1 MEDGGWRMEDGGW
14 RETNFKNGYRY
25 PQKYGITIATIK
37 TNYNCTVYAS
47 LVQDLAGRKKILCQV
62 EDILSKISGIKILLL
77 RLHGGYCRKRLIS
90 PEKVWKNFFLI
101 RVRLEYKRGNE
112 TRKITRVIYPSD
124 VYRYGRQTLDV
135 LEEVAEFR
143 CKKKKSWTFLANEFY
158 ERYEFSLNRIK
169 RMIKRVSLAFER
181 LMTSQ
186 TIRPDDQQTFLN
198 VDTWICVK
206 VEGVEGVEGAESFER
221 LSFSYRD
228 KMLYGPIYLRH
239 KGFYKDLFSPP

>member
-1 MEDGGWRMEDGGW
+1 
-14 RETNFKNGYRY
+14 
-25 PQKYGITIATIK
+25 
-37 TNYNCTVYAS
+37 
-47 LVQDLAGRKKILCQV
+47 LCQV
-62 EDILSKISGIKILLL
+62 EDVLSKISGITILLL
-77 RLHGGYCRKRLIS
+77 RLHGGYCRKELIS
-90 PEKVWKNFFLI
+90 TEKVWKNFFLI
-101 RVRLEYKRGNE
+101 RVRLECKIDNE
-112 TRKITRVIYPSD
+112 THKITRVIYPSD

-135 LEEVAEFR
+135 LEEAAELR
-143 CKKKKSWTFLANEFY
+143 CKKEKSWTSLANEFY

-198 VDTWICVK
+198 VNTWICVK
-206 VEGVEGVEGAESFER
+206 VEGAESFER
-221 LSFSYRD
+221 LNFSYRD